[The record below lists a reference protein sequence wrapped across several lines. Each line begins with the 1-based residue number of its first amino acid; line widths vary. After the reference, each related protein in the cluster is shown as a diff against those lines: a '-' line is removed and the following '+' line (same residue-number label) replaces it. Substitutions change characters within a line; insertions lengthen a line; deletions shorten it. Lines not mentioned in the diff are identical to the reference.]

1 MTEQPPASPDQ
12 SDRHEHAGSPSPGEP
27 LFLAVGRLRRT
38 HGIHGEMLM
47 DVLTAFPERLRA
59 RKLVY
64 IGEEHS
70 PVRITHVRKMGT
82 ADLLVS
88 FAGYEDADQAA
99 LLRNKMVF
107 VRAENLPELPE
118 GEYYHHQ
125 LLGLRVVDESGKDL
139 GFLTE
144 IMETGA
150 NDVYL
155 VVNPEGQE
163 TLLPAIE
170 SVILGVD
177 LEKREMTVRSQEW
190 I

>member
-12 SDRHEHAGSPSPGEP
+12 SNRNEHAGSPPSGEP
-27 LFLAVGRLRRT
+27 LFLAVGRLRRP
-38 HGIHGEMLM
+38 HGIQGEMLM

-64 IGEEHS
+64 IGEEHQ
-70 PVRITHVRKMGT
+70 PVHITHLRKMGT
-82 ADLLVS
+82 ASLLIS
-88 FAGYEDADQAA
+88 LAGYEDADQAA
-99 LLRNKMVF
+99 QLRNKMIY

-125 LLGLRVVDESGKDL
+125 MLGLRVVDESGKDL

-144 IMETGA
+144 ILETGA
-150 NDVYL
+150 NDVYV
-155 VVNPEGQE
+155 VVNPDGQE

-177 LEKREMTVRSQEW
+177 LEKREMTVHSQEW